1 MATLQSK
8 KVNIVLDSNN
18 DVDLYDEQ
26 IDTNKSVPEKN
37 KKDIATL
44 KGLIANNDSEITLVK
59 SQVTALKNAKPVLTQ
74 AEVDKIRK
82 DIDNTIKT
90 TNINT
95 TDLTNLTN
103 KVNTNTT
110 NIANTTNN
118 LTNLTTVVKKIDQ
131 VTTGGAYTS
140 GIGGGSG
147 SETGF
152 DIKIANLNTRLTND
166 ESDINQ
172 LKIDVSNNKTSIGDL
187 SNQLSS
193 FKTNVNS
200 SIANINNKNGI
211 QDGRLTS
218 LENKINSLNTQLNGS
233 GGSSSGGSVQS
244 QINSIKSDINTI
256 NNTKIPSINNL
267 TNNAYNKALSAVNTI
282 NNTINP
288 KLTNLTSQLNDVEN
302 DIDSISDTINN
313 TIISKINTNTTN
325 ITNNTNAINALKKV
339 IKPNVQD
346 KTINAGGNTTINYDS
361 TMDLYSM
368 QIKVLVKDTMSGSR
382 TINKYINAE
391 GVCTLAYNSKN
402 SITLY
407 NDADAQLD
415 FKIIISI

>member
-26 IDTNKSVPEKN
+26 IDTNKSVSEKN

-172 LKIDVSNNKTSIGDL
+172 LKIDVSNNKTSIGGL

-200 SIANINNKNGI
+200 SIVNINNKNGI

-233 GGSSSGGSVQS
+233 GGSSSSGSVQS